1 MYKEQIG
8 CTCLVCLLFFCSG
21 FLHPSI
27 AQTQLLEKMQ
37 AKYPTEKAI
46 FLQKSRQL
54 FLQYKHNKLSVSTKN
69 YAEMLHLAQ
78 NSARYATES
87 VPFSAFCELLQIEAK
102 TLLPTKQGYKTL
114 KVTEFATQSVWAN
127 HVFFDD
133 QQEKTFVFP
142 AICAGAKTILAYQEQ
157 IKEPRLLGAY
167 YFNAHVATEKSEFI
181 VRTSAAVKINYK
193 LFGTQNIDIDYK
205 TYQNNAE
212 TVHHWTGRNLKKYKQ
227 EKNTAY
233 QKNDE
238 PHIVV
243 YIEYLETEEGKQT
256 ILPDV
261 AALYAWYA
269 SLTKQNMGKQ
279 SADIQELAS
288 NLTKNIAD
296 SLQQAKVL
304 YAWVQK
310 NIRYIAF
317 EDGLG
322 GLVPR
327 LPAEVYA
334 KRYGDCKD
342 MANLLL
348 TMARAVG
355 LRAYPTWVGTRQIP
369 YQYSELPLPMV
380 DNHFIVTFLV
390 GKQSYFADATEEN
403 LPFGL
408 PSAFIQGKQALV
420 GFNDFDFD
428 LQDIPIIEAVA
439 STKRDEYKL
448 KIENKQLIGTQ
459 KSVLQGYLRTNALQL
474 VGATTGMQE
483 TKKLS
488 KNKQNNFANL
498 QTYKDYVIL
507 ENTVLDNV
515 VLAKDSLVLAYD
527 FLATD
532 LAKQIHHETF
542 INLHF
547 EPNADIVP
555 IDTASRKTALAFDF
569 AFSEATT
576 IILQLPEN
584 TKVDYL
590 PPDSQF
596 ENSEFSFAISYQN
609 IGNQIIMNKNIAINC
624 LIIQKENFAIWNQF
638 VKKLQAAYQETLV
651 LSE

>member
-1 MYKEQIG
+1 MYIKRIF
-8 CTCLVCLLFFCSG
+8 CIFPAFFLLFCCV
-21 FLHPSI
+21 FLNQSI

-37 AKYPTEKAI
+37 TKYPTEKAV

-54 FLQYKHNKLSVSTKN
+54 FVQLKNNKLHISTHN
-69 YAEMLHLAQ
+69 YGEMLHLAQ
-78 NSARYATES
+78 NSAKYATES
-87 VPFSAFCELLQIEAK
+87 VPFSAFCELTQIEAK

-114 KVTEFATQSVWAN
+114 KVNEFATQNVWAN

-133 QQEKTFVFP
+133 QKEKTFVFP
-142 AICAGAKTILAYQEQ
+142 AICVGAKTILEYQEH

-167 YFNAHVATEKSEFI
+167 YFNANVPIEKSEFI
-181 VRTSAAVKINYK
+181 VKTSAAVKIKYK

-205 TYQNNAE
+205 TYQINTE
-212 TVHHWTGRNLKKYKQ
+212 TVHHWTGRDLKKYKQ

-233 QKNDE
+233 QKDDE
-238 PHIVV
+238 PHLIV
-243 YIEYLETEEGKQT
+243 YIESVETDKGKQA
-256 ILPDV
+256 ILPNV
-261 AALYAWYA
+261 AALYAWYD
-269 SLTKQNMGKQ
+269 SLTQENIGKQ
-279 SADIQELAS
+279 SPDIQELVS

-296 SLQQAKVL
+296 TLQQAKVL
-304 YAWVQK
+304 CRWVQK

-317 EDGLG
+317 EDGLA

-334 KRYGDCKD
+334 RRYGDCKD

-348 TMARAVG
+348 TMARAAG

-380 DNHFIVTFLV
+380 DNHFIVTFLI
-390 GKQSYFADATEEN
+390 GKQSYFIDATEEN

-408 PSAFIQGKQALV
+408 PSAFIQGKQALT
-420 GFNDFDFD
+420 GFGKFDFA
-428 LQDIPIIEAVA
+428 LQDIPIIGAVA
-439 STKRDEYKL
+439 STKQDEYKL
-448 KIENKQLIGTQ
+448 KIENKHLIGTQ
-459 KSVLQGYLRTNALQL
+459 KSVLKGYLRTNTLQL
-474 VGATTGMQE
+474 LDATTGTQQ

-498 QTYKDYVIL
+498 QTYKDYPML
-507 ENTVLDNV
+507 ETTVFDNV
-515 VLAKDSLVLAYD
+515 VLAKDSLVLESD

-532 LAKQIHHETF
+532 LAKQVNHETF

-547 EPNADIVP
+547 ESNADIVP
-555 IDTASRKTALAFDF
+555 IDTASRKTAVAFDF
-569 AFSEATT
+569 AYSESTK
-576 IILQLPEN
+576 IILQLPAH

-590 PPDSQF
+590 PADSQF
-596 ENSEFSFAISYQN
+596 ENAQFSFAISYQ
-609 IGNQIIMNKNIAINC
+609 IIDNQVIMNKNITINC
-624 LIIQKENFAIWNQF
+624 LMLKKTDFASWNEF